1 MALSELQ
8 VRTAK
13 PQANPYK
20 MGDGGGLFLLVATTG
35 GKLWKYSYRFESKQK
50 TLALGKYPDIGL
62 KDARVKHAEA
72 RKLLAQGIDPSEN
85 RKAVKAAGADRAA
98 NSFEVVA
105 REWWASHMASKA
117 ATHKDKVIRRFEL
130 YLFPWLGSKPI
141 ADITA
146 PQVLEVVRRIEKLG
160 ILETAHRALQTCG
173 QVFRYAV
180 QTGRAI
186 RDVTADL
193 KGALPPTSTKHMAT
207 FTEPKQVAELL
218 RAIDGFS
225 GTFTVQCALRLAPL
239 VFVRPSE
246 LRMAKWADIDLDAGE
261 WRYVVSKT
269 KTDHLV
275 PLPKQAVAIL
285 QELCP
290 LSGHG
295 EYVFQG
301 GHSPLRPMS
310 EAAINAALKR
320 MGYDTKT
327 QITGHGFRA
336 MARTILHE
344 RLGIDPHIIE
354 HQLAH
359 KVPDALGAAYNR
371 TKFIEQR
378 TTMMQQWAD
387 YLDELKAGAKMLPF
401 PEAAVGKATITTV
414 QNRRKDGSVK
424 MMKVEI
430 KKKRALAQNS

>member
-1 MALSELQ
+1 MKLTDTAIKK
-8 VRTAK
+8 AK
-13 PQANPYK
+13 PAEKPYK
-20 MGDGGGLFLLVATTG
+20 MADGAGLYLEVMPNG
-35 GKLWKYSYRFESKQK
+35 SKYWRMKYRFNGKEKR
-50 TLALGKYPDIGL
+50 LALGVYPHITL
-62 KDARVKHAEA
+62 AVA
-72 RKLLAQGIDPSEN
+72 RKSHQHEYGLLAKGIDPSEA
-85 RKAVKAAGADRAA
+85 RKAHNASKRDSAA

-105 REWWASHMASKA
+105 REWLASHMKNKA
-117 ATHKDKVIRRFEL
+117 ASHRDKVIRRFEL
-130 YLFPWLGSKPI
+130 YLFPWIGSKPI

-146 PQVLEVVRRIEKLG
+146 PQVLEAVKRIERLG
-160 ILETAHRALQTCG
+160 ILETAHRTLQTSG

-180 QTGRAI
+180 QTGRAV

-193 KGALPPTSTKHMAT
+193 KGALPATTVKHMAS

-225 GTFTVQCALRLAPL
+225 GTLTVQCALRIAPML
-239 VFVRPSE
+239 FVRPSE
-246 LRMAKWADIDLDAGE
+246 LRMARWADIDLDAAE

-275 PLPKQAVAIL
+275 PLPSQSVQIL
-285 QELCP
+285 RELHP

-295 EYVFQG
+295 QYVFPG
-301 GHSPLRPMS
+301 GHSPLKPMS
-310 EAAINAALKR
+310 ESAINAALKR

-344 RLGIDPHIIE
+344 HLNIDPHIIE

-371 TKFIEQR
+371 TKFIKQR
-378 TTMMQQWAD
+378 REMMQLWAD
-387 YLDELKAGAKMLPF
+387 YLDKLKAGAEVIRLQSKSS
-401 PEAAVGKATITTV
+401 A
-414 QNRRKDGSVK
+414 
-424 MMKVEI
+424 
-430 KKKRALAQNS
+430 

>member
-1 MALSELQ
+1 MLSA
-8 VRTAK
+8 TAINNAK
-13 PQANPYK
+13 PKEKAYK
-20 MGDGGGLFLLVATTG
+20 LADEKGLYLFIQPAG
-35 GKLWKYSYRFESKQK
+35 GKLWRFDYRFVGKRK
-50 TLALGKYPDIGL
+50 ILALGSYPDVNL
-62 KDARVKHAEA
+62 AHARDKRDKA
-72 RKLLAQGIDPSEN
+72 RSLLASELPIDPSEN
-85 RKAVKAAGADRAA
+85 RKAEKASQQTNGE
-98 NSFEVVA
+98 NSFEVIA
-105 REWWASHMASKA
+105 REWWQTHMKNKA

-130 YLFPWLGSKPI
+130 YLFPWIGNKPI

-146 PQVLEVVRRIEKLG
+146 PLMLQKVKRIESLNK
-160 ILETAHRALQTCG
+160 LETAHRALQTAG

-193 KGALPPTSTKHMAT
+193 KGALPPTSIKHMAA
-207 FTEPKQVAELL
+207 FTEPKKIAELL
-218 RAIDGFS
+218 RAIDGFN
-225 GTFTVQCALRLAPL
+225 GTLTVQCALRLSPL

-246 LRMAKWADIDLDAGE
+246 LRQAKWRDIDLDMGE
-261 WRYVVSKT
+261 WRYRVSKT
-269 KTDHLV
+269 NTDHLV
-275 PLPKQAVAIL
+275 PLSTQAINIL
-285 QELCP
+285 NTIHT

-320 MGYDTKT
+320 MGYNT
-327 QITGHGFRA
+327 QSEITGHGFKA

-344 RLGIDPHIIE
+344 RLNIDPHIIE

-378 TTMMQQWAD
+378 KRMMQQWAG
-387 YLDELKAGAKMLPF
+387 YLDELKAGAKII
-401 PEAAVGKATITTV
+401 G
-414 QNRRKDGSVK
+414 
-424 MMKVEI
+424 I
-430 KKKRALAQNS
+430 KQA